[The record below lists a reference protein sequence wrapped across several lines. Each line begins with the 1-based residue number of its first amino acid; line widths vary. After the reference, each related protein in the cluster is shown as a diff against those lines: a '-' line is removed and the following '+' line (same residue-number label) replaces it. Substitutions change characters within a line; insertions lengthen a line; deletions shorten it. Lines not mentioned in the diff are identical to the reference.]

1 MSASWGTGS
10 LNGVRASAIRV
21 PTTSACTTDRVLSVA
36 RLLPIAVLYFFFN
49 SVGLPTGLFY
59 TTILSPLLFLWLFK
73 RGERWITFKFFV
85 CLSPFVFAHATIG
98 IDSPFYYARSTV
110 LWWTVCIT
118 VYAFGLALRKCENLV
133 RLFEQ
138 LIVLNFFATLI
149 AVVLLFT
156 RFREVLW
163 NDYSDS
169 FEEGSNQVLRLQLLT
184 SEPSVYALLMIPL
197 LVFAVLRLFREPGK
211 RNLRYAI
218 MILIP
223 FLLSQSLVGL
233 GVSLAGIG
241 VAVLV
246 AFRDMFRKRGA
257 WAALGVMAL
266 LIAGLG
272 YVQNPVSQRIVQ
284 VLAGQDSSTDSR
296 TVSSFIVAYAV
307 ALPKSLLWG
316 AGLGQAKLT
325 DVSDLGLAFT
335 IGVIP
340 NAVAGGFA
348 ELGIIGI
355 LIKFALECYLFFRTR
370 VYANPFRVA
379 MFVVVFI
386 TQLTGSYVT
395 NVQEY
400 LMWFLAFG
408 PFFPEM
414 DLRKAVSFDV
424 SHV

>member
-1 MSASWGTGS
+1 M
-10 LNGVRASAIRV
+10 
-21 PTTSACTTDRVLSVA
+21 PTTFTCTTDRVLSVA
-36 RLLPIAVLYFFFN
+36 RLMPIAVLYFFFN

-73 RGERWITFKFFV
+73 RGERWITLKFFV
-85 CLSPFVFAHATIG
+85 CLSPFVIAHTMIG
-98 IDSPFYYARSTV
+98 IDSPFYYARSS
-110 LWWTVCIT
+110 LLLWTVCVT
-118 VYAFGLALRKCENLV
+118 VCAFCVALLSCQKLG

-138 LIVLNFFATLI
+138 LIVLNFGATVVAL
-149 AVVLLFT
+149 VLLFT
-156 RFREVLW
+156 RFRGVLW

-197 LVFAVLRLFREPGK
+197 LVFAVLRLFREAGK

-233 GVSLAGIG
+233 GMSVAGIG

-246 AFRDMFRKRGA
+246 AFRDMFRKRAA
-257 WAALGVMAL
+257 WAALAVMVL

-296 TVSSFIVAYAV
+296 TVSSFIVAYNV

-340 NAVAGGFA
+340 NAVAGTFA
-348 ELGIIGI
+348 ELGIIGV
-355 LIKFALECYLFFRTR
+355 LVKFVVLFYLFFRTR
-370 VYANPFRVA
+370 VYANSFRLA
-379 MFVVVFI
+379 MFVAVFI
-386 TQLTGSYVT
+386 AHLTGSYFM

-400 LMWFLAFG
+400 VMWFLAFG

-414 DLRKAVSFDV
+414 DFRGFARLRVSPA
-424 SHV
+424 